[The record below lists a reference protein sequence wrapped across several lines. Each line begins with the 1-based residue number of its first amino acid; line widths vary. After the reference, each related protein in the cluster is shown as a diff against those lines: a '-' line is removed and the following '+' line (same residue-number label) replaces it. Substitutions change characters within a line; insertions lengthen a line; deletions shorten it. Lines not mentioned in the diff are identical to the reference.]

1 MHPVDSPIGIYGQL
15 FPTSLRLLCPS
26 PFSPCY
32 SPILN
37 VIPFSRFLSARRD
50 AFSTL
55 PLCWCEILFHS
66 ASFFIVMPVIWFRF
80 AMTPSS
86 DHFHSLFLRISWL
99 SSFFLWK
106 LVYVIIISVLCYPF
120 QVHQVLKYCWIYL
133 DERYWLASV
142 IAAAKYFLAD
152 AQKKV
157 RGISMN
163 CPVPRTIQETL
174 QNYFC
179 TIYKKAEN
187 TRQM

>member
-55 PLCWCEILFHS
+55 PLCWYEILFHS

-80 AMTPSS
+80 AMTPSC
-86 DHFHSLFLRISWL
+86 DHFHSLFLHISWL
-99 SSFFLWK
+99 SSFFFMEVGLRYHYIR
-106 LVYVIIISVLCYPF
+106 LVLPIS
-120 QVHQVLKYCWIYL
+120 
-133 DERYWLASV
+133 
-142 IAAAKYFLAD
+142 
-152 AQKKV
+152 
-157 RGISMN
+157 GISSFEILLN
-163 CPVPRTIQETL
+163 IFRRAVL
-174 QNYFC
+174 
-179 TIYKKAEN
+179 AG
-187 TRQM
+187 